1 MKKSIR
7 AFQLV
12 STVFAIAALSACGGG
27 DDAGTPA
34 AASAASTPAVPAPA
48 SSTPAASTPPAA
60 QVACRPAGD
69 FTYSGSASQIAA
81 NDGQLAVLVVPS
93 LPKAY
98 SKGRNM
104 TAPNAPASS
113 QVQQPS
119 GAFTT
124 LASSAAASDC
134 LGMDHGVV
142 SEIQGVGT
150 DVAIGRWNQAMDTDE
165 NTYTMEQGVHYAVGT
180 PLALSATSGTLACT
194 QLIADAV
201 ADGDGGVA
209 GTLDASSATLNP
221 GAGTLDNLSLSIR
234 VRDTPYTFTS
244 TQTPLNGAA
253 TSGQLLVQS
262 VVVGHD
268 ATQPLIA
275 VGYSATLPNTQGIGG
290 VVVLA
295 CK

>member
-1 MKKSIR
+1 M
-7 AFQLV
+7 
-12 STVFAIAALSACGGG
+12 
-27 DDAGTPA
+27 
-34 AASAASTPAVPAPA
+34 
-48 SSTPAASTPPAA
+48 
-60 QVACRPAGD
+60 ACRPAGD

>member
-1 MKKSIR
+1 
-7 AFQLV
+7 
-12 STVFAIAALSACGGG
+12 
-27 DDAGTPA
+27 
-34 AASAASTPAVPAPA
+34 
-48 SSTPAASTPPAA
+48 
-60 QVACRPAGD
+60 
-69 FTYSGSASQIAA
+69 
-81 NDGQLAVLVVPS
+81 
-93 LPKAY
+93 
-98 SKGRNM
+98 M

-142 SEIQGVGT
+142 SEIQSVGT

-165 NTYTMEQGVHYAVGT
+165 NTYTMMQGVHYAVGT
-180 PLALSATSGTLACT
+180 PLALSAKSGTLACT
-194 QLIADAV
+194 QLIADTV
-201 ADGDGGVA
+201 ANGAGGVA
-209 GTLDASSATLNP
+209 GTLAASSATLDL
-221 GAGTLDNLSLSIR
+221 GAGTLDNLNLSINLM
-234 VRDTPYTFTS
+234 DTPYTFTS

-253 TSGQLLVQS
+253 TSGKLTVQS

-275 VGYSATLPNTQGIGG
+275 VGYSATLSNTLEIGG
-290 VVVLA
+290 VVVLS